1 MSYAENPGAML
12 KVDLTPIITSDLF
25 VESQESL
32 FVHRDIGS
40 FFDAVG
46 DLSSGLIRTNRQNLF
61 PHVDVKKADA
71 ILDNQ
76 DFSGASP
83 LDSEYQDL
91 LNIEQAKERISR
103 ELIRRV
109 VNSENNLGLSST
121 EKLVLLAGCDIADS
135 FDTFY
140 FDWRQDLLLSPLARK
155 VSNFDRTDAINFL
168 ISNGAEIKDS
178 GNYQY
183 VVFRESANGEI
194 ETLSYADAYP
204 EPILEIGNRI
214 DILID
219 DLSKQPPT
227 DEKEVRETESL
238 IIYFNALKKALSSSD
253 PAEHE
258 KLYRELDE
266 AWMLVNGRMQPVHMM
281 EAYVDPLGSRV
292 EPEFSIS
299 FRDDR
304 YEEVNSYTEQT
315 KSELIKKLKRDFSS
329 KKSLKPSILPME
341 SSLAGV
347 FSFMSSGRRLDFR
360 PAGQNIPNREAVRLK
375 NGVKIFLDM
384 KTFNQRWVAQ
394 KELLEKIFGKEFIDR
409 NIEDDDRILQ
419 IAAGVFV
426 AGHEVAHNAFV
437 KEGTRANIGPLRY
450 KLIEEHKADMAIQ
463 TAFDEF
469 LTPQDKVAFIQYIIG
484 SSLKRLSEIKDT
496 SKKPYQ
502 NSAICNLNAM
512 WEVGMLV
519 YYDRED
525 IKFDISPEKIKAFTK
540 KMNLIFK
547 ELVEV
552 YETQS
557 PELAEEFMWR
567 YYEPNFVT
575 SRIIDQLTTR

>member
-1 MSYAENPGAML
+1 MNRSEYPPTMPN
-12 KVDLTPIITSDLF
+12 VDLSNIVSSDLF
-25 VESQESL
+25 VEAEVRLSTDL
-32 FVHRDIGS
+32 DIGR
-40 FFDAVG
+40 FFDNAG
-46 DLSSGLIRTNRQNLF
+46 NFSSEFIKANRQNLF
-61 PHVDVKKADA
+61 PNIDVKKADA
-71 ILDNQ
+71 VLDRQ
-76 DFSGASP
+76 DFSGVSP
-83 LDSEYQDL
+83 IDSEYENL
-91 LNIEQAKERISR
+91 LTVVQTKERISR

-109 VNSENNLGLSST
+109 VNGENNLGLSNT

-135 FDTFY
+135 FDTLY

-155 VSNFDRTDAINFL
+155 VSNFERSEAINFL
-168 ISNGAEIKDS
+168 ISNGAEIKNS

-183 VVFRESANGEI
+183 VVFRENANGEI
-194 ETLSYADAYP
+194 ETFSYADAYP

-219 DLSKQPPT
+219 DLSKQTPT
-227 DEKEVRETESL
+227 DEKEVGEIESL
-238 IIYFNALKKALSSSD
+238 IIYFSSLKKALSSSD
-253 PAEHE
+253 PTEHE

-266 AWMLVNGRMQPVHMM
+266 AWMLVHGRMQPVHMM
-281 EAYVDPLGSRV
+281 EAYVDPLGLRV

-315 KSELIKKLKRDFSS
+315 KSELIKKLKKDFSR

-394 KELLEKIFGKEFIDR
+394 KELLEKIFGKEFIAKELT
-409 NIEDDDRILQ
+409 NDDKIIN

-426 AGHEVAHNAFV
+426 SGHEVAHNAFV
-437 KEGTRANIGPLRY
+437 REGTRANIGPLTY

-463 TAFDEF
+463 SSFEEF
-469 LTPQDKVAFIQYIIG
+469 LSQEDQVAFIQYIIG

-502 NSAICNLNAM
+502 NSAICNLNVM
-512 WEVGMLV
+512 SEIGLIT
-519 YYDRED
+519 YFDREH
-525 IKFDISPEKIKAFTK
+525 ITFNISPYKIEDFIE

-547 ELVEV
+547 ELVSV
-552 YETQS
+552 YENQS
-557 PELAEEFMWR
+557 AELADEFMWM

-575 SRIIDQLTTR
+575 SRIIDQLTTS